1 MIVALGKGS
10 SVQLSLLGDKEK
22 KSGWGNRPS
31 FFFFFFFLVV
41 VFHATK
47 GVGPEILGLSLT
59 TLNLETKI
67 DEYS

>member
-31 FFFFFFFLVV
+31 FFFFFLVV

>member
-1 MIVALGKGS
+1 M
-10 SVQLSLLGDKEK
+10 ETK
-22 KSGWGNRPS
+22 KKNLVGVTGQV
-31 FFFFFFFLVV
+31 FFFFFLVV